1 MEEQIRKFLS
11 IYSGYGYGDGYGDGD
26 GYGYGDGDGYGS
38 VYGYG
43 DGSGDG
49 SGSVYGYGDGSGDG
63 SGSGSGDGSGS
74 GSGSGDGYGSVY
86 GYGYGDGDGSGSG
99 SGDGSGYGDGIKTFN
114 GDKAYIIDDI
124 PTIIKHVH
132 DNVAKGYILN
142 DDFTLTETFV
152 AKRNGKFAHG
162 ETLHEAFA
170 SLQEKL
176 YDDST
181 EEERLEAFK
190 KHFQDFTKKV
200 SAKELFH
207 WHHVLTGSCKQ
218 GRLSFCANKG
228 IDIDNDTYTVHEFI
242 ELTQYSYG
250 GDIIR
255 KLK

>member
-11 IYSGYGYGDGYGDGD
+11 IYSGYGYGYGSGSGD
-26 GYGYGDGDGYGS
+26 GYGYGYGYGSGSGDGSGDGYGD
-38 VYGYG
+38 GYG

-49 SGSVYGYGDGSGDG
+49 YGDGSGDG
-63 SGSGSGDGSGS
+63 YGA
-74 GSGSGDGYGSVY
+74 GSGDGYGY
-86 GYGYGDGDGSGSG
+86 GYGSGDGYGDGS
-99 SGDGSGYGDGIKTFN
+99 GDGIKTFN